1 MGTVSSN
8 MWNLLF
14 NLSQMVMSENEN
26 KVIKYVGFVFR
37 WKCEALLSRVLQT
50 KLKQY
55 CTHTATGRQS
65 LPTRP
70 PSSSTSSS
78 SPSSL
83 PLSSSSLV
91 SGNRPLCL
99 SPPSS
104 SIHHYL
110 QRSPRLIPLW
120 FQAPEVHHLHQRH
133 PLPLRRHRHPC
144 WPAWLGTL
152 LRLRSPLPTAH
163 SPGRRSWAPLVST
176 SDSTLS
182 TSP

>member
-1 MGTVSSN
+1 M
-8 MWNLLF
+8 LLNCFF
-14 NLSQMVMSENEN
+14 NEFPPQESVRRDHKMMRGWFDAFRENGKHLELREFSFN
-26 KVIKYVGFVFR
+26 FR
-37 WKCEALLSRVLQT
+37 QVVQR
-50 KLKQY
+50 

-91 SGNRPLCL
+91 SGNRPLHF

-133 PLPLRRHRHPC
+133 PLSLRRHRHPR
-144 WPAWLGTL
+144 WPAWVCLA
-152 LRLRSPLPTAH
+152 RC
-163 SPGRRSWAPLVST
+163 
-176 SDSTLS
+176 
-182 TSP
+182 